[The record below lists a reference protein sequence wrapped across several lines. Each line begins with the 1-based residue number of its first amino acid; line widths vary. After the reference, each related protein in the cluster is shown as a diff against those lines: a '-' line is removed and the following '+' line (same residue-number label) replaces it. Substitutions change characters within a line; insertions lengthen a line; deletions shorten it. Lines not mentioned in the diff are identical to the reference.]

1 MNFTQLFFAEVC
13 EGWIFGGSAGVFFR
27 VILRRRRGANG
38 RFCRGI
44 PGFSGDARVQRG
56 DSVHGGHCREL
67 GAKKI
72 LRIFKKGA
80 ENLKIGVWK
89 CRKGGLGT
97 PHIGCAG

>member
-1 MNFTQLFFAEVC
+1 MGSFAAE
-13 EGWIFGGSAGVFFR
+13 FR
-27 VILRRRRGANG
+27 GFWTERGRGAAIQRTADGAGNSG
-38 RFCRGI
+38 R
-44 PGFSGDARVQRG
+44 
-56 DSVHGGHCREL
+56 
-67 GAKKI
+67 KKI

>member
-1 MNFTQLFFAEVC
+1 MGGFAAEFR
-13 EGWIFGGSAGVFFR
+13 GFR
-27 VILRRRRGANG
+27 VMRGCSAAIQCTADGAGNSG
-38 RFCRGI
+38 R
-44 PGFSGDARVQRG
+44 
-56 DSVHGGHCREL
+56 
-67 GAKKI
+67 KKI

>member
-1 MNFTQLFFAEVC
+1 MEFLGF
-13 EGWIFGGSAGVFFR
+13 WRGVLR
-27 VILRRRRGANG
+27 AILGRRRGANG

-44 PGFSGDARVQRG
+44 PGFSGDTRVQRG
-56 DSVHGGHCREL
+56 DSVHGGRCREL

-97 PHIGCAG
+97 PHIGCTGRFLGAIFRPGG